1 MLDTSNQ
8 DSTIEQNRELGRA
21 FFAAQDRLRGGPDP
35 DLCAPG
41 YRAHLG
47 GNPPVDRDGHETFA
61 RAFYTAFPDMRHDV
75 EVAAVDATAVTV
87 RFTIHGTHREPF
99 FGIPATGKSVRVV
112 ANVILRVSEGRVAE
126 LFGVFDEAG
135 MLRQLGV
142 LPS

>member
-1 MLDTSNQ
+1 
-8 DSTIEQNRELGRA
+8 
-21 FFAAQDRLRGGPDP
+21 
-35 DLCAPG
+35 
-41 YRAHLG
+41 
-47 GNPPVDRDGHETFA
+47 
-61 RAFYTAFPDMRHDV
+61 MRHEV
-75 EVAAVDATAVTV
+75 EVASVDATAVTV
-87 RFTIHGTHREPF
+87 RFTIHGTHRAPF